1 MQLETHQHL
10 VISRPTEMYF
20 REKNKRRQFETDS
33 HLLLQ
38 LPPEAVLK
46 CTERGGGE
54 REELKSLKL
63 IPKTRQRQVLH
74 SELFAGWMCLS
85 EPSLTFWVG
94 RAELDRGGDISCFFP
109 AH

>member
-46 CTERGGGE
+46 CTESGGGGE
-54 REELKSLKL
+54 GGTEKSK
-63 IPKTRQRQVLH
+63 INTKD
-74 SELFAGWMCLS
+74 EAKAGPALGAIC
-85 EPSLTFWVG
+85 
-94 RAELDRGGDISCFFP
+94 RLDVSF
-109 AH
+109 